1 MFTEEEK
8 NDNKS
13 EQSKPVLTSDGTHV
27 HIVNWKRLYLLGMGL
42 IGLIVISFLV
52 DLTVLSAPKDYQ
64 SAIINDVSYII
75 CFAAMISVLF
85 VDYKKIIP
93 LFKKWQPYVF
103 GLIVGGIII
112 GFTIAY
118 SNFVNLFYEYG
129 VNDNETSIRS
139 TFVLYP
145 VLSFIVVAFVGP
157 ICEELTYRVGLFALL
172 KKFNIIVAYAVT
184 AVVFAFIHFSFT
196 SPNIIDELVNLPVY
210 FINGLIL
217 TFAYHKFGFIGS
229 ATAHMTN
236 NLYASIS
243 ILIMTYSK

>member
-1 MFTEEEK
+1 MFIEEEK

-13 EQSKPVLTSDGTHV
+13 EQSKPVLTIDETHV

-42 IGLIVISFLV
+42 IGLIVISLLV
-52 DLTVLSAPKDYQ
+52 GLTVLSAPKDYQ

-103 GLIVGGIII
+103 GLILGGVII

-184 AVVFAFIHFSFT
+184 AVVFAFIHFSLT

-217 TFAYHKFGFIGS
+217 TFAYHKFGFVGS
-229 ATAHMTN
+229 VTAHMTN

-243 ILIMTYSK
+243 ILIMTYNK